1 MTYCHLNHRF
11 LLLACLFPLFL
22 YAQTEPTDSLRDQL
36 PQLDRQLVEDVIQDA
51 EAEGDFEFNTAFE
64 NLAVYKDNPLN
75 LNTADERTLRESRL
89 LNDIQILDLL
99 RYRREIGPL
108 LAVPELQSIPS
119 FDLETI
125 RRLRPFVTVD
135 RRIDDLAVRPADL
148 LRDGKREL
156 FIRWSRIGERQEGY
170 RRGPE
175 DGNFYLG
182 DPNQYYMR
190 FRHRYSNKFSFGFTA
205 EKDRGEPF
213 FESPNER
220 GFDYYSAHLYVR
232 DLNETIRAVALGDYA
247 INLGQGLL
255 LFTGFGYG
263 KSIFVTS
270 IKRSGRTV
278 RPYTS
283 VNEAAFMRGAA
294 ATFGLT
300 ENLELSLF
308 ASSRNRD
315 ANLVQPDT
323 SEVGDFL
330 PFITSLD
337 EDGLHR
343 TPAEIADRNALRLN
357 SFGGNLR
364 FDGRNFHVGLNSIYY
379 LLDKPLQLTD
389 RPYNLFYFRGDQ
401 LLNASVDYSYI
412 WRNLHFF
419 GETAYSDNGS
429 IATVNGLLMGLD
441 RRLDIALLFRH
452 YPRDFQNFQAR
463 PFGETSNGRNE
474 TGLYIGMELRPHPR
488 VKLSAYYDIWENP
501 WLRFSTDAPG
511 GGREYRARLT
521 YLLKRRMEL
530 YAEVRHEVK
539 DDNVPDADGKF
550 NQIVAEERFQARLH
564 FGLQITK
571 ALEWRSRIDWGFTDN
586 PVNNR
591 QNGFGVYQ
599 DLLFRP
605 IQFPFSFT
613 TRFALFDTD
622 GFAVRFYNYENGLLY
637 NFSVPAYYNRGSRFY
652 LNVRFKGIRNMT
664 IEGRI
669 AQLFW
674 SDQESV
680 GSGLEAT
687 GVPRRTEL
695 GAQVKYSF

>member
-1 MTYCHLNHRF
+1 MNRHQPNCW
-11 LLLACLFPLFL
+11 LLLLLLVPYLTQ
-22 YAQTEPTDSLRDQL
+22 AQTEERDTLRDQL
-36 PQLDRQLVEDVIQDA
+36 PLLDRQLVEDVIQNT

-64 NLAVYKDNPLN
+64 ILEIYRTNPLN

-89 LNDIQILDLL
+89 LTDVQILELL

-108 LAVPELQSIPS
+108 LAVYELQSIPS

-125 RRLRPFVTVD
+125 RRMLPFVTLN
-135 RRIDDLAVRPADL
+135 RAIDDLSVDFNDMLAN
-148 LRDGKREL
+148 GQREL
-156 FIRWSRIGERQEGY
+156 FLRWSRILETQEGY
-170 RRGPE
+170 SRDPE
-175 DGNFYLG
+175 TSNNFYLG
-182 DPNQYYMR
+182 DPNQYYVR
-190 FRHRYSNKFSFGFTA
+190 FRQRYSNKLSFGITA

-213 FESPNER
+213 FEAPNER

-232 DLNETIRAVALGDYA
+232 DLNSTIRAVALGDYA

-278 RPYTS
+278 RPYSS
-283 VNEAAFMRGAA
+283 VNEANFMRGAA
-294 ATFGLT
+294 TTLGLG
-300 ENLELSLF
+300 ERLELSVF
-308 ASSRNRD
+308 ASRRGRD

-323 SEVGDFL
+323 SETGNFL

-343 TPAEIADRNALRLN
+343 TPSEIADRDAVQL
-357 SFGGNLR
+357 SAYGGNLR
-364 FDGRNFHVGLNSIYY
+364 FDGDDYHIGLNTIYY
-379 LLDKPLQLTD
+379 TLDKPLEITD
-389 RPYNLFYFRGDQ
+389 RPYNLFYFRGNR
-401 LLNASVDYSYI
+401 LFNASIDYDYN
-412 WRNLHFF
+412 WRNLSVF

-429 IATVNGLLMGLD
+429 IATVNGFLAGLD
-441 RRLDIALLFRH
+441 RRLDLALLFRH
-452 YPRDFQNFQAR
+452 YPRDFQSFQAQ
-463 PFGETSNGRNE
+463 PFGEVSNGQNE
-474 TGLYIGMELRPHPR
+474 TGLYIGMEVRPHPY
-488 VKLSAYYDIWENP
+488 VKLSAYYDIWHNP

-521 YLLKRRMEL
+521 YFRKRRMEL

-539 DDNVPDADGKF
+539 DDNFRSEDGKI

-571 ALEWRSRIDWGFTDN
+571 ALEWRSRIDWGFADN
-586 PVNNR
+586 GVNNR

-605 IQFPFSFT
+605 IQFPLSFT

-637 NFSVPAYYNRGSRFY
+637 NFAVPAYYNRGSRFY
-652 LNVRFKGIRNMT
+652 FNVRFKGIRNMT
-664 IEGRI
+664 LEARF

-687 GVPRRTEL
+687 NQPRRTEV